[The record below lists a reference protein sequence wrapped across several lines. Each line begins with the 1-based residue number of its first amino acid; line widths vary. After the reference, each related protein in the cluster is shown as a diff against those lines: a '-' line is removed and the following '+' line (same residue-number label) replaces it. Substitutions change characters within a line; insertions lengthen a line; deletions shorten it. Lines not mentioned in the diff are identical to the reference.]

1 MSKLAC
7 FQVKNKHMAEMQ
19 KNQYQLQK
27 QVQDLQE
34 ALAKLNN
41 QVIIA
46 YVLSSYCI
54 MYLTLIVFGVL
65 ALN

>member
-1 MSKLAC
+1 
-7 FQVKNKHMAEMQ
+7 MAEMQ